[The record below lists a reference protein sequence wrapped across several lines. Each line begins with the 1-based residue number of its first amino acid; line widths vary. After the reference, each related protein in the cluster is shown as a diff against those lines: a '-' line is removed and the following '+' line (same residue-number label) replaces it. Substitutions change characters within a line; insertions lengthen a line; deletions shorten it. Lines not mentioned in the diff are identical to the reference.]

1 MQEEITFLHLT
12 FYFKSIKLKK
22 VNIFFIVSIVIEYQE
37 LIIDQ
42 FK

>member
-1 MQEEITFLHLT
+1 MQEEITFLYLA
-12 FYFKSIKLKK
+12 FFFKSIKLKK
-22 VNIFFIVSIVIEYQE
+22 LIFFFLVSIVIEYQE